1 MVMELWGIPGNIVAD
16 NNDNNKSGDV
26 SYNNNNNVIV
36 NIDRDEGWEEIYV
49 AMHAHNQGE
58 ELDFFEVVILM
69 TMTTTPTMTTPMIMI
84 NMKKCCRQRQCNNYD
99 NYDDAINC

>member
-1 MVMELWGIPGNIVAD
+1 MLTTTRTTTDI
-16 NNDNNKSGDV
+16 

-69 TMTTTPTMTTPMIMI
+69 TMTTMPTMTTPTMMI
-84 NMKKCCRQRQCNNYD
+84 NMKKCCRRRQCNNYD
-99 NYDDAINC
+99 DYDDEINC

>member
-16 NNDNNKSGDV
+16 NNDNNSGNI

-58 ELDFFEVVILM
+58 ELDFFEVIFVT
-69 TMTTTPTMTTPMIMI
+69 TMTTPTMTTPTMMI
-84 NMKKCCRQRQCNNYD
+84 NMKKCCRRRQCNNYD
-99 NYDDAINC
+99 DYEINC